1 MRKVLISFAAAA
13 SALAVASPAA
23 AQWMPQPVGY
33 GAAYADPGALLMQV
47 GRLRGEIR
55 QLGMRNV
62 LSLGEIR
69 RLDWEAVKLDQRVRR
84 AAFNGMSPGE
94 AYDIQRRIARL
105 QQRVQLAA
113 MTPNRRYG
121 YGYGGYP
128 AYGYG
133 GYGSGGYGYGG
144 YGYGGYGYGGYGA
157 VVGRTSYYGRSP
169 SHSSQAMQ
177 VVQRVSAP
185 TMNSVVLGN
194 RNMTQMPSRRA
205 ERSFGFFGGG
215 REMRGMR
222 PMRAERSFGS
232 LGGSRGMGRG
242 GRRGNRD

>member
-1 MRKVLISFAAAA
+1 MRKVLISFAVAA
-13 SALAVASPAA
+13 SALAFASPAA
-23 AQWMPQPVGY
+23 AQWRPQPVGY

-62 LSLGEIR
+62 LSFGEIR

-105 QQRVQLAA
+105 QQRIQLAA

-121 YGYGGYP
+121 YGYGSYP
-128 AYGYG
+128 A
-133 GYGSGGYGYGG
+133 

-205 ERSFGFFGGG
+205 ERNFGSFGGG